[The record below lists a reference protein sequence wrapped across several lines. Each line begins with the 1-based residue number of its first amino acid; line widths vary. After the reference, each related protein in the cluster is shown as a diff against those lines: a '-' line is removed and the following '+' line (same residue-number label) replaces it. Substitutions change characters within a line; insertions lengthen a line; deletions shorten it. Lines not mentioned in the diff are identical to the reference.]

1 MPYRGV
7 LPHAATHRQ
16 RAIELLD
23 MVELDN
29 TPGRHPSELSG
40 GQRQRLAIAR
50 ALAPNPEVLILD
62 EPVSALDVSV
72 QATVLDLLDQL
83 QVDTGTSY
91 LFITHDLGVVEHMSD
106 TVAVITKGNVVETGP
121 AEQVINRPQ
130 HPYSQELVEAAPR
143 WSP

>member
-1 MPYRGV
+1 
-7 LPHAATHRQ
+7 
-16 RAIELLD
+16 

-29 TPGRHPSELSG
+29 TLLGRHPSELSG

-106 TVAVITKGNVVETGP
+106 TDRKSTRLNSSHVAISYAVFCLKK
-121 AEQVINRPQ
+121 
-130 HPYSQELVEAAPR
+130 
-143 WSP
+143 